1 MLGGIYYF
9 TTPIEQDNDT
19 VSYKIVVPGFDIIQQ
34 VEGDKDSIS
43 STLVDVWNDLKAQV
57 DSAIN
62 YEYKMSINKIY
73 RDHITHVIEQK

>member
-57 DSAIN
+57 DSAID

-73 RDHITHVIEQK
+73 RDHIAHVIEQK